1 MKTIYVIRHGQTDYN
16 KSGIVQ
22 GKGVNASLNE
32 RGQAQAAA
40 FWNKYKEKDFDVVYT
55 SSLTRSIESV
65 QNFIDAGIPW
75 KKRTGL
81 DEISWGDYDG
91 KSLASSDYY
100 QKTIDRWHAGET
112 SLRPIN
118 GESPDDVVSR
128 IKPVVEEIIASE
140 DKNVLICMHGRAMR
154 MLLCYLT
161 ENELCEMDQFP
172 HHNLGMYKLT
182 FHEEKFTLHDRN
194 DLSHLEVDVELID

>member
-1 MKTIYVIRHGQTDYN
+1 MKTIYVIRHGQTDFN

-40 FWNKYKEKDFDVVYT
+40 FWNKYKEENFDVVYT

-65 QNFIDAGIPW
+65 QNFIDKGIPW
-75 KKRTGL
+75 KKRSGL

-91 KSLASSDYY
+91 KPLASSDYY

-128 IKPVVEEIIASE
+128 IKPVVEEIIKSE
-140 DKNVLICMHGRAMR
+140 DEKILICMHGRAMR

-161 ENELCEMDQFP
+161 DNELCEMDQFP

-182 FHEEKFTLHDRN
+182 FHEDAFTLLDRN
-194 DLSHLEVDVELID
+194 DLSHLEVDVTLID